1 MNVILEVTVLLT
13 LVLALSFLIE
23 RLMEILKAIYDLLD
37 SRLDWYKF
45 WTIRTYKVRD
55 KLAHKLKIV
64 EYVSEKNLASILNKF
79 GEKLLNNTNEYSGTV
94 PVLSG
99 DLVRT
104 VSVKSTSKIISLILG
119 IGIAFWMNV
128 DLLKIWQEASGD
140 TSLWLNQITTPGLR
154 IGISGVI
161 IGLGSNPLH
170 KFVTTIEK
178 KSKKKRE
185 KQKNE
190 RG

>member
-13 LVLALSFLIE
+13 LILALSFLIE
-23 RLMEILKAIYDLLD
+23 RLLEILKAIYDLLD
-37 SRLDWYKF
+37 SRNDWYKF

-64 EYVSEKNLASILNKF
+64 EYVSAKNLTSTLNKF
-79 GEKLLNNTNEYSGTV
+79 QEKLLNNSQKYAGTI
-94 PVLSG
+94 PTLSG

-104 VSVKSTSKIISLILG
+104 VSIKSTSKIISLILG

-128 DLLKIWQEASGD
+128 DFLKIWQHASGD
-140 TSLWLNQITTPGLR
+140 STLWIEQITTPGLR
-154 IGISGVI
+154 VGISGVI
-161 IGLGSNPLH
+161 IGLGSSPLH
-170 KFVTTIEK
+170 KLVTTIEK
-178 KSKKKRE
+178 KSEKRRK